1 MEAYMQEALRNIHAE
16 EARRITATLLT
27 DVSVRTQ
34 RKMLDTRL
42 RFLELER
49 DEQEGEE
56 GEDEDDVDEKD
67 ASAVTS
73 AAQSTQIRRD
83 KLIAS
88 KIAALGDLGKVFDT
102 AVDPFAC
109 KKEVLA
115 STLRDMMIADIVD
128 LRQVLEQE
136 AQQARKLKAHQ
147 QKAADAEAAAG
158 SPGARQRKGAS
169 AAAPAGKKPCGE
181 AGEDSAVVAQAL
193 AEAEER
199 ARLSLSEEIVDMLEC
214 KYGTA
219 QHAGETASSLSG
231 KFPAQRLIAVD
242 YSPRTN
248 SSIAIFALMYVYLL
262 LHAMPCCSLHRDRQD
277 GGAAG
282 RAGLRAALLRQP
294 RRAPAAGT
302 RRPARCSGP
311 DGDVREVTGRRGDG
325 EWVSRG
331 SRQHAVHPS
340 TGGDVVFM

>member
-34 RKMLDTRL
+34 RKMLDTRQ
-42 RFLELER
+42 RFLELES
-49 DEQEGEE
+49 DELE
-56 GEDEDDVDEKD
+56 GEDDEDDADEDERD
-67 ASAVTS
+67 ASAGTNAVES
-73 AAQSTQIRRD
+73 AQSKRN

-88 KIAALGDLGKVFDT
+88 KVAALGDLGKVFET

-109 KKEVLA
+109 KKEVLV

-147 QKAADAEAAAG
+147 QKAAAEAEARD

-169 AAAPAGKKPCGE
+169 AGAQKACGDAAGGADG
-181 AGEDSAVVAQAL
+181 AVVAQAL

-231 KFPAQRLIAVD
+231 K
-242 YSPRTN
+242 
-248 SSIAIFALMYVYLL
+248 
-262 LHAMPCCSLHRDRQD
+262 C
-277 GGAAG
+277 
-282 RAGLRAALLRQP
+282 
-294 RRAPAAGT
+294 
-302 RRPARCSGP
+302 RPAILRLNVDFPLPIYLG
-311 DGDVREVTGRRGDG
+311 VL
-325 EWVSRG
+325 
-331 SRQHAVHPS
+331 
-340 TGGDVVFM
+340 FI